1 MNNIN
6 TLLVNNIN
14 KTSMKTN
21 NIILRPMGC
30 FKVAQ
35 RTKDGMFNAT
45 DLLKQWN
52 LTNNSEIRNL
62 DNFWK
67 TTNLPILM
75 SEIAEN
81 ELGFKSVDFTHLK
94 SILSKTQK
102 GKYHGGTWMHPVLF
116 VKFAMYLSPKFEY
129 HVLKFV
135 SDQMLK
141 FRNDAGDAYRKM
153 ANSVQKIVAT
163 SFMPIAMS
171 NISKAINHVVFGTHE
186 TMMRNK
192 VGEESKQQE
201 LFALEVKLAEL
212 IDDGFI
218 KTYDELINYLRK
230 KWSEKYTPSLLK

>member
-1 MNNIN
+1 
-6 TLLVNNIN
+6 
-14 KTSMKTN
+14 
-21 NIILRPMGC
+21 
-30 FKVAQ
+30 
-35 RTKDGMFNAT
+35 MFNAT

-52 LTNNSEIRNL
+52 ITHSSEIRNL

-94 SILSKTQK
+94 SALSSTNK
-102 GKYHGGTWMHPVLF
+102 GKYNGGTWMHPVLF

-141 FRNDAGDAYRKM
+141 FRNDAGDAYRKL
-153 ANSVQKIVAT
+153 ANSIQKIVSP
-163 SFMPIAMS
+163 SFMPVAMS
-171 NISKAINHVVFGTHE
+171 NISKAINFVVFGSHE

-192 VGEESKQQE
+192 VGEEAKQQE
-201 LFALEVKLAEL
+201 LFDLENKLSDL
-212 IDDGFI
+212 IEDGFI
-218 KTYDELINYLRK
+218 TSYDNLLNYLRK
-230 KWSEKYTPSLLK
+230 KWCEKYTPSLLR

>member
-1 MNNIN
+1 
-6 TLLVNNIN
+6 
-14 KTSMKTN
+14 MKTN
-21 NIILRPMGC
+21 NVILRPMGC
-30 FKVAQ
+30 FNVAQ

-52 LTNNSEIRNL
+52 HTYSDEIRNL

-67 TTNLPILM
+67 TTNLHLLM

-94 SILSKTQK
+94 SVLSKTQK
-102 GKYHGGTWMHPVLF
+102 GKYNGGTWMHPVLF

-141 FRNDAGDAYRKM
+141 FRNDAGDAYRKL
-153 ANSVQKIVAT
+153 ANSVQKIVSA
-163 SFMPIAMS
+163 SFMPAAMS
-171 NISKAINHVVFGTHE
+171 NLSKALNHVVFGSHE

-201 LFALEVKLAEL
+201 LFALEVKLSDL
-212 IDDGFI
+212 IEDGFI
-218 KTYDELINYLRK
+218 TSYDNLMNYLRR
-230 KWSEKYTPSLLK
+230 KWYEKYTPALLKQ